1 MALIYPL
8 FALSIFSCYSYKT
21 VPPEPTRAAETRKK
35 IATRRAFDVM
45 IEAVRLKA
53 DQRSHTWNRAVT
65 RWHEGNLGQAAAE
78 MKKYVELEPNNA
90 EAHNI
95 IGLDYYSKG
104 LYDVAA
110 DEFKIAAE
118 LRPDEKRFSYN
129 NALALVRLERYDE
142 ADQAFAD
149 ASGLKEGEYLRQVYA
164 DLIPLNRARKL
175 YNAGYD
181 AMKEPHPV
189 RAIDLFKSALRIRP
203 DMAEAHVNLGVIYR
217 KRGDA
222 QNEMKHFQEAAK
234 LKPDDAN
241 IRYNLGLAYF
251 DARTYHQA
259 AAELKKAVE
268 LKPYH
273 RKAHFK
279 LGVTFHKTQNY
290 PDAIVE
296 FKRCLEISPHWFDA
310 HLNLGTSY
318 LKTGD
323 ADGAIEQFEE
333 AIELRPESAEAYYD
347 LGEAYMRIKD
357 FDKTYTLF
365 QKALE
370 IDPDYGKAQKRL
382 RELEIY
388 QGKIDPSRSPE
399 STKWIKSSRSLELE
413 KVK

>member
-1 MALIYPL
+1 MQASKFMALIYPL
-8 FALSIFSCYSYKT
+8 LALSIFSCYSYKT
-21 VPPEPTRAAETRKK
+21 APPEPTRTTETRKK
-35 IATRRAFDVM
+35 IATKKAFDVM
-45 IEAVRLKA
+45 IEAVRLRANQKSDA
-53 DQRSHTWNRAVT
+53 WNNAAT
-65 RWHEGNLGQAAAE
+65 YWHEGNVEQAAAE
-78 MKKYVELEPNNA
+78 MKKYVELDPNSA

-104 LYDVAA
+104 NYGAAA

-129 NALALVRLERYDE
+129 NALALVRLERYDA

-149 ASGLKEGEYLRQVYA
+149 ASGLEGGEYLRQVYA

-181 AMKEPHPV
+181 AMRESHPV
-189 RAIDLFKSALRIRP
+189 RAIDLFNAALRIRP

-222 QNEMKHFQEAAK
+222 QKEMKHFQEAAK
-234 LKPDDAN
+234 LKPDNAD
-241 IRYNLGLAYF
+241 IHYNLGLAYF
-251 DARTYHQA
+251 DAGTYHQA

-268 LKPYH
+268 LNSYH

-279 LGVTFHKTQNY
+279 LGVTLCKTQNY
-290 PDAIVE
+290 PEAIMK

-323 ADGAIEQFEE
+323 VDSAIKHFEE
-333 AIELRPESAEAYYD
+333 AIELRPESAEAHYS
-347 LGEAYMRIKD
+347 LGEAYMRLKE
-357 FDKTYTLF
+357 FD
-365 QKALE
+365 
-370 IDPDYGKAQKRL
+370 I
-382 RELEIY
+382 
-388 QGKIDPSRSPE
+388 
-399 STKWIKSSRSLELE
+399 
-413 KVK
+413 